1 MDSKD
6 VRILAKKAM
15 AKKNFAKASDLK
27 QDTWTSADAAA
38 WKSFCFA
45 QAGFSKYASKI
56 PSEIIISK
64 DHLEILKGLTSD
76 EKKNTK
82 LEEKLVKETTE
93 NKPTEEAPVEEPA
106 PEAPAEETP
115 VEAPVEEVTE
125 EAPVKEAAENNPSEE
140 APVEEPKKAGRK
152 SKK

>member
-82 LEEKLVKETTE
+82 SEEKPVKETTE
-93 NKPTEEAPVEEPA
+93 NKPTEEAPV
-106 PEAPAEETP
+106 EETP

-125 EAPVKEAAENNPSEE
+125 EAPVEEAAENNPSEE
-140 APVEEPKKAGRK
+140 APAEEPKKAGRK

>member
-56 PSEIIISK
+56 PSEIVISK
-64 DHLEILKGLTSD
+64 DHLEILKGLTSG

-82 LEEKLVKETTE
+82 SEEKLVEEITE
-93 NKPTEEAPVEEPA
+93 NKPTEEASVEEVTV
-106 PEAPAEETP
+106 EESTP
-115 VEAPVEEVTE
+115 EAPVEE
-125 EAPVKEAAENNPSEE
+125 APA
-140 APVEEPKKAGRK
+140 EEPKKAGRK